1 MHRGAWQATAHGLE
15 KNITSS
21 LSLHPSQPPPIDFEF
36 SSGLNGKESVC
47 SAGDPGLIPGS
58 GRCPGEGNDNPF
70 QYSYLENPMDRG
82 AWWPTV
88 HGIDRVGHDWVT
100 NTLTQDHLS
109 FRMWQLQSAG
119 FTESFKNNTHV
130 FWWQAWSPSLF
141 YPGLTLGWED
151 LLEKETATF
160 SSILAGKIPWMED
173 PGRLQFMGSQ
183 TVQHYW
189 ATSLKKL
196 SDLDKIQARASL
208 RPQSFF
214 SVLSPN
220 DLLNVV
226 FHLQIF
232 TDFPAVN

>member
-1 MHRGAWQATAHGLE
+1 MQKPQETWVWSLGAEDLLE
-15 KNITSS
+15 KETATHFSILASKIPWMEEIGGLQTMG
-21 LSLHPSQPPPIDFEF
+21 SQ
-36 SSGLNGKESVC
+36 
-47 SAGDPGLIPGS
+47 
-58 GRCPGEGNDNPF
+58 
-70 QYSYLENPMDRG
+70 
-82 AWWPTV
+82 
-88 HGIDRVGHDWVT
+88 RVGHDWVT